1 MSRTTTT
8 AAMMPHVP
16 PGKVRVVVLT
26 SVAVVVI
33 DPSVVVVGVV
43 AVPVVVGCVPCV
55 VGDGCCWSTLP
66 AVPAAAG
73 GVVWAFVF

>member
-1 MSRTTTT
+1 
-8 AAMMPHVP
+8 MMPHVP

-33 DPSVVVVGVV
+33 DPSLVVVGVV
-43 AVPVVVGCVPCV
+43 AVPVVVGGVPCV
-55 VGDGCCWSTLP
+55 VGAACWSTLP

>member
-16 PGKVRVVVLT
+16 PGKVRVDVVT

-55 VGDGCCWSTLP
+55 VGAACCWSTLP
-66 AVPAAAG
+66 VPAAAG
-73 GVVWAFVF
+73 GVAVWAFVF

>member
-8 AAMMPHVP
+8 AAMMPHI
-16 PGKVRVVVLT
+16 GKVRLVVVT
-26 SVAVVVI
+26 SVAVEVI

-55 VGDGCCWSTLP
+55 VGACCWSTLP

-73 GVVWAFVF
+73 GVAVCVFVF

>member
-8 AAMMPHVP
+8 ARTMPHI
-16 PGKVRVVVLT
+16 GKVRLVVVT
-26 SVAVVVI
+26 SVAVVLI

-66 AVPAAAG
+66 AVAAPAG